1 MEVEEDLENKKI
13 LVISNIELDKGQSVK
28 NLRSVLAEFDKIGV
42 ECIVLIGQFISKDN
56 VQKLSLEH

>member
-1 MEVEEDLENKKI
+1 MEVEEDLENKKM

-42 ECIVLIGQFISKDN
+42 ECIVLIGQFIS
-56 VQKLSLEH
+56 